1 MFVIICSTGVL
12 ASGDRNYP
20 EMAKIQTGNQNGKA
34 YAKLLREQRED
45 ISLASDER
53 MRLYYKGHSLKDISM
68 AEMLSVISGKSIEE
82 LLVAKGKTNDGYE
95 VKMEKDEDGKDK
107 PVIIDNGYSK
117 WEQAIVKLGIDLKES
132 ILKLGVTE
140 KEYQDAIMHS
150 IYTIEIFQLATLS
163 ANYDKLF
170 SELKEELKDGKD
182 LIDIEI
188 KCVRGNAKKE
198 AGPELV
204 IQNEPQ
210 APGSQVELII
220 RNAYKITDEEVEVF
234 KHNGITEFEDMGKAK
249 HLSAKYKVQV
259 PEIIKLKRDISD
271 WQQLEIELGGDGE

>member
-1 MFVIICSTGVL
+1 
-12 ASGDRNYP
+12 
-20 EMAKIQTGNQNGKA
+20 
-34 YAKLLREQRED
+34 
-45 ISLASDER
+45 
-53 MRLYYKGHSLKDISM
+53 
-68 AEMLSVISGKSIEE
+68 MLSVISGKSIEE

-95 VKMEKDEDGKDK
+95 VKMEKYEDGKDK

-182 LIDIEI
+182 LNDIEI